1 MTTLKAKIAFNEVT
15 FGFVPHSGAT
25 YYLSRLPGEFGT
37 FMALTGLPINGAD
50 ACNIELAH
58 GIVYNPQY
66 YAEEVGEFVKA
77 IEFTRAP
84 EPEQIKLSDPTEWEK
99 YLFERAAKKD
109 Q

>member
-1 MTTLKAKIAFNEVT
+1 LIAVASGRCYNSGAALLAATAHPMTTLKAKIAFNEVT

-58 GIVYNPQY
+58 GIVYNP
-66 YAEEVGEFVKA
+66 
-77 IEFTRAP
+77 
-84 EPEQIKLSDPTEWEK
+84 
-99 YLFERAAKKD
+99 
-109 Q
+109 